1 LDLVRRFFGKE
12 VRMVK
17 KEEKKE
23 GMVRDLIEKKKR
35 GEITSKEAYK
45 EIYRRGL
52 QHGKDSSQIT
62 VLTMLVGGIL
72 CFITLIAKITH
83 LPMLEPLTQLP
94 AISFPPIIRYS
105 AVIFILLSIIVMF
118 HTAFLR
124 AKKGGCGWKGES
136 ETIMLVADGAY
147 GIVRHPAH
155 LCCVVILLSFTL
167 ILSEGVPFTILAVIG
182 NILVF
187 AAFYYSSIEEEEL
200 NILKWGDEY
209 RQYMKEVPRFN
220 FILGIWRWTRKRK

>member
-1 LDLVRRFFGKE
+1 
-12 VRMVK
+12 MVK

-35 GEITSKEAYK
+35 GEITSKEAYQ

-52 QHGKDSSQIT
+52 QHGKYSSQIT
-62 VLTMLVGGIL
+62 GLVMLVGGIL
-72 CFITLIAKITH
+72 CFITLIAKITD

-105 AVIFILLSIIVMF
+105 AVVFILLSVIVMF
-118 HTAFLR
+118 HTTFLR

-136 ETIMLVADGAY
+136 ETIMLVTDGAY
-147 GIVRHPAH
+147 GVVRHPAH
-155 LCCVVILLSFTL
+155 LCFGVILLSFTL
-167 ILSEGVPFTILAVIG
+167 ILSEGVPFTILPVIG
-182 NILVF
+182 NILFF
-187 AAFYYSSIEEEEL
+187 AASYYSGIEEEEL
-200 NILKWGDEY
+200 NTLKWGDEY

-220 FILGIWRWTRKRK
+220 FILGIWRWTKRKRK

>member
-1 LDLVRRFFGKE
+1 
-12 VRMVK
+12 MVK
-17 KEEKKE
+17 KKEKKE

-35 GEITSKEAYK
+35 GEITSKEAYQ

-62 VLTMLVGGIL
+62 VLAMLVGGIL

-136 ETIMLVADGAY
+136 ETIMLVTDGAY
-147 GIVRHPAH
+147 GVVRHPAH
-155 LCCVVILLSFTL
+155 LCFGVILLSFTL
-167 ILSEGVPFTILAVIG
+167 ILSEGVPFTILPVIG

-220 FILGIWRWTRKRK
+220 FILGMWRWTRRKRK

>member
-1 LDLVRRFFGKE
+1 
-12 VRMVK
+12 MVK

-35 GEITSKEAYK
+35 GEITSKEAYQ

-52 QHGKDSSQIT
+52 QHGKYSSQIT
-62 VLTMLVGGIL
+62 GLVMLVGGIL
-72 CFITLIAKITH
+72 CFITLIAKITD

-105 AVIFILLSIIVMF
+105 AVVFILLSVIVMF
-118 HTAFLR
+118 HTTFLR

-136 ETIMLVADGAY
+136 ETIMLVTDGAY
-147 GIVRHPAH
+147 GVVRHPAH
-155 LCCVVILLSFTL
+155 LCFGVILLSFTL
-167 ILSEGVPFTILAVIG
+167 ILSEGVPFTILPVIG
-182 NILVF
+182 NILFF
-187 AAFYYSSIEEEEL
+187 AASYYSGIEEEEL

-209 RQYMKEVPRFN
+209 RRYMKEVPRFN
-220 FILGIWRWTRKRK
+220 FILGIWRWTRRKRK